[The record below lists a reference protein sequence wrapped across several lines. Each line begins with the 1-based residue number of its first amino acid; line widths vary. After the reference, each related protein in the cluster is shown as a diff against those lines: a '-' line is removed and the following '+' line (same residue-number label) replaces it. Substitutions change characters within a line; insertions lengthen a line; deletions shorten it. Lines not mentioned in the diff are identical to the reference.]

1 MTAHESD
8 PRHAELAEQK
18 PARVICAGCGG
29 EALRNDA
36 NYCLVCGKFIAE
48 DYQPLDAIRSSYR
61 LQRKRL
67 WKRGANVT
75 DGELL
80 FRENKNA
87 VSETAWACVVYS
99 MVPYLG
105 IIFVPFAI
113 AAGGWGYFVSV
124 RRPFL
129 GGGRLAAF
137 SIGLSFLILT
147 VQIVLWWL
155 LYIIPELGAGT

>member
-1 MTAHESD
+1 MTAQEKK
-8 PRHAELAEQK
+8 QIN
-18 PARVICAGCGG
+18 VMICAGCGG
-29 EALRNDA
+29 EALRDNA
-36 NYCLVCGKFIAE
+36 NFCLVCGKRIAE
-48 DYQPLDAIRSSYR
+48 DYQPLDALRSSSG

-67 WKRGANVT
+67 WRRDDRSADEG
-75 DGELL
+75 LL
-80 FRENKNA
+80 FEENKNS

-129 GGGRLAAF
+129 GGGRLAVF
-137 SIGLSFLILT
+137 SVGLSFLILT
-147 VQIVLWWL
+147 VQIFLWWL
-155 LYIIPELGAGT
+155 LYIIPELGTGI